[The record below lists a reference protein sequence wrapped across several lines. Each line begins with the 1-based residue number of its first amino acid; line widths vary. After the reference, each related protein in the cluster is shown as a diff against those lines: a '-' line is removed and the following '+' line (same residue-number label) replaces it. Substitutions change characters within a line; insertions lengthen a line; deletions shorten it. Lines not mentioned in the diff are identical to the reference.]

1 MTRLIFVE
9 GKSNK
14 YWQGTVKGRKLR
26 VQFGRADSEGQVK
39 EKAFPSE
46 AAARAALDKLVR
58 EKLSKGF
65 KEEDSAPKKRDKGGE
80 ALLEL
85 CRLLEGDR
93 SALAEVAQA
102 IDDPAGYFSKKRDG
116 ARTIREDDEALAW
129 VALVGALEERRHLKE
144 IGPKTSPDELSAT
157 IDALHPGLDWS
168 WFVSDKY
175 DGLGAEELL
184 RAIGGYLGTK
194 GVALLSLD
202 LDSGTYPLVVTSD
215 DNAKEA
221 LVLAKRAGFSLVQW
235 KGKPPVV
242 DKKAASARASAGTHK
257 IEKVAVEGLGEAVA
271 IHNGVAVCESGFQS
285 VWIDTAAWP
294 PRVHTRAGE
303 MLQAAGGGGPRGS
316 WVVSSETDEKAGRR
330 WFVPRI
336 IADPFSDEPSTRMS
350 FIEAPEDPI
359 SFYRVGFVW
368 GRVMALP
375 GDKGERVYVEEAG
388 RLCIEKRLPRGEREG
403 PRGFGHM
410 GDGGQV
416 IFWAKRAFLA
426 TEEGYQVL
434 EPEFKLSTECVT
446 TPAEGDAL
454 YMLAGGDL
462 VEVRRGRARLEHVL
476 PDRSFVHVGPGPN
489 GTLIL
494 SQNEFDDKPAIAWVY
509 HRKKN
514 VVIRLERKLLGEHEV
529 DWAIWSESAQRIV
542 LCCDGKLVGV
552 PAGIL
557 ATLPQH
563 DATTG
568 RPLKTPVSL

>member
-65 KEEDSAPKKRDKGGE
+65 KEEDTAPKKRDKKAE

-85 CRLLEGDR
+85 SRLLEGDR

-102 IDDPAGYFSKKRDG
+102 IDDPTAYFAKHRDG
-116 ARTIREDDEALAW
+116 ARAIVEEDTGLPW
-129 VALVGALEERRHLKE
+129 TALVIALEERRHLKE
-144 IGPKTSPDELSAT
+144 VAAKITPDELSVA
-157 IDALHPGLDWS
+157 IDALQPGLDWS
-168 WFVSDKY
+168 WLSGDKY
-175 DGLGAEELL
+175 EELDTEDLL
-184 RAIGGYLGTK
+184 RAMGGYLGTK
-194 GVALLSLD
+194 NLGLLSLD
-202 LDSGTYPLVVTSD
+202 LGTKTYPLVVTSD
-215 DNAKEA
+215 EKCKEA
-221 LVLAKRAGFSLVQW
+221 LVLAKRAGRELVQW

-242 DKKAASARASAGTHK
+242 DKKPRATGGTTKIDK
-257 IEKVAVEGLGEAVA
+257 IEVEGVGEAVA
-271 IHNGVAVCESGFQS
+271 IHDGVAVCESGFQS
-285 VWIDTAAWP
+285 VWVDTRAWP
-294 PRVHTRAGE
+294 PRVHTRTGE

-336 IADPFSDEPSTRMS
+336 IEDPFGSEPSTRMS

-410 GDGGQV
+410 GNGGQV
-416 IFWAKRAFLA
+416 IFWAKKAFLA
-426 TEEGYQVL
+426 TEEGYTAL

-446 TPAEGDAL
+446 TPAESDAL
-454 YMLAGGDL
+454 YLLAGGDL

-476 PDRSFVHVGPGPN
+476 PDRSFVHVGPGPS

-514 VVIRLERKLLGEHEV
+514 VVIRLERKLLGEDEV
-529 DWAIWSESAQRIV
+529 DWAIWSEAAQRIV

-552 PAGIL
+552 PAAL
-557 ATLPQH
+557 LSTLPQH
-563 DATTG
+563 DASTG
-568 RPLKTPVSL
+568 RPLKSPVTL